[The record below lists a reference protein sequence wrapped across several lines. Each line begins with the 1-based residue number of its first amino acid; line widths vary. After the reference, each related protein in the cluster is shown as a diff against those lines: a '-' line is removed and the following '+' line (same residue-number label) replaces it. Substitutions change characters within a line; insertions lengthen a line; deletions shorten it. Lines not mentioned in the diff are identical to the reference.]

1 MTDPQPPLEAAPVT
15 GNEAVDEA
23 VRVLE
28 ATDPSDLDATVAAG
42 RQVLHVLNGRL
53 DLLDRT

>member
-28 ATDPSDLDATVAAG
+28 ATDPSDLVFDPTCG
-42 RQVLHVLNGRL
+42 SGTTVLNGQL

>member
-1 MTDPQPPLEAAPVT
+1 MT

-28 ATDPSDLDATVAAG
+28 ATDPSDLDAAVAAG
-42 RQVLHVLNGRL
+42 RQVLHVLNGQL

>member
-1 MTDPQPPLEAAPVT
+1 MTDPRQPLETAPVT

-23 VRVLE
+23 IRVLE
-28 ATDPSDLDATVAAG
+28 ATDPSDLDATLAAG
-42 RQVLHVLNGRL
+42 RQVLHVLNGQL